1 MICKIF
7 LLILLYPRTIN
18 ITKTFNAKTM
28 SYKLRILPRWLV
40 FLLDLFLVCFCLFLS
55 RMLKLNF
62 NWDHMNDGLR
72 FMMLV
77 VLGVNAVLFYAFRSY
92 AGIVRYTNLE
102 DASRLV
108 MVNAIAAF
116 FYLVVNIFFLGSRNY
131 FTLQI
136 VSINFFITSFV
147 IISYRLAVRYTF
159 NFYKTI
165 SVGGIRITKK
175 KVVVY
180 DTSADGLHIKKV
192 MNSLPDGDMQV
203 VAFLDNSFS
212 TNGKLL
218 EGIPIYGTND
228 SSIAKLAA
236 EGVEILI
243 LASRHMEK
251 TTLNELV
258 DSCLTHGI
266 KVQQV
271 PAMKD
276 WLNDKIDTR
285 QLQNINIEDLL
296 EREVIKIHNEAIYS
310 ELKGKKIL
318 VTGAAGSI
326 GSELVRQLL
335 NYRPSLIILCD
346 KAETPMHE
354 FVLEITEK
362 QKNPNIIKAY
372 LGDICDKNRMEH
384 LFEVYNPQIVFH
396 AAAYKHVPLMEDN
409 PSIAVIN
416 NVAGTRQLA
425 ELAVANN
432 VEKFVMV
439 STDKAVNPTN
449 VMGASKRIAEIF
461 TQSYF
466 KHLTD
471 THGDTEPP
479 ITKFVTT
486 RFGNVLGSNG
496 SVIPRFRKQ
505 LEKGGPITV
514 TDPEIT
520 RYFMTIPEA
529 CLLVIEA
536 GVMGQ
541 GGEIFVFD
549 MGKPVK
555 IVDLA
560 RKVIRLA
567 GKEPDKDIKI
577 VFTGLRPGEKLYE
590 ELLSS
595 AENSRPT
602 YHEKIMIADVREYD
616 FATVARKVDRLVN
629 SARQH
634 YTLETVHLM
643 KDLVPEFVSNN
654 VAYEKVSK

>member
-1 MICKIF
+1 
-7 LLILLYPRTIN
+7 
-18 ITKTFNAKTM
+18 
-28 SYKLRILPRWLV
+28 
-40 FLLDLFLVCFCLFLS
+40 
-55 RMLKLNF
+55 MLKLNF
-62 NWDHMNDGLR
+62 NWDQIGVGLR
-72 FMMLV
+72 FMM
-77 VLGVNAVLFYAFRSY
+77 GVALALNAVLFFLFKSY
-92 AGIVRYTNLE
+92 AGIIRYTNLE
-102 DASRLV
+102 DTSRLV

-116 FYLVVNIFFLGSRNY
+116 FYLVLNIFFLKSGNY

-136 VSINFFITSFV
+136 VAINFFITSFV
-147 IISYRLAVRYTF
+147 IISYRLTVRYVF

-165 SVGGIRITKK
+165 SHNGVKVLKK

-203 VAFLDNSFS
+203 VAFLDDSFI
-212 TNGKLL
+212 TTGKLL
-218 EGIPIYGTND
+218 EGIPIYSTQEN
-228 SSIAKLAA
+228 SLAKLSA

-243 LASRHMEK
+243 MASK
-251 TTLNELV
+251 VIDTSKLNELV
-258 DSCLTHGI
+258 DNCLIHGI
-266 KVQQV
+266 KIQQV
-271 PAMKD
+271 PAMRD
-276 WLNDKIDTR
+276 WLNGKLDTQ

-335 NYRPSLIILCD
+335 NYRPSLLILCD

-354 FVLEITEK
+354 FMLEIQEK
-362 QKNPNIIKAY
+362 FNNPAVKAY
-372 LGDICDKNRMEH
+372 MGDICDKNRMEH
-384 LFEVYNPQIVFH
+384 LFEIYNPQIVFH

-409 PSIAVIN
+409 PSIAVLN
-416 NVAGTRQLA
+416 NVGGTKTLA

-461 TQSYF
+461 TQSFF
-466 KHLTD
+466 KQLSTANENNAD
-471 THGDTEPP
+471 AK

-496 SVIPRFRKQ
+496 SVIPRFQKQ

-514 TDPEIT
+514 THPDIT

-549 MGKPVK
+549 MGKPIK
-555 IVDLA
+555 IADLA
-560 RKVIRLA
+560 RKVIKLS
-567 GKEPDKDIKI
+567 GKEPDRDIQI
-577 VFTGLRPGEKLYE
+577 VYTGLRPGEKLYE

-602 YHEKIMIADVREYD
+602 YHEKILIADVRQYD
-616 FATVARKVDRLVN
+616 FNVVEKKVNKLIS
-629 SARQH
+629 SASRH
-634 YTLETVHLM
+634 YTLETVSLM

-654 VAYEKVSK
+654 IAYEKINVKVK